1 MRYRSSYRRRRN
13 SSKSAWIIILGLMV
27 GAGAY
32 MFSSPS
38 FEREDPIIK
47 SKKPHILEQK
57 RPT

>member
-1 MRYRSSYRRRRN
+1 
-13 SSKSAWIIILGLMV
+13 MV

-47 SKKPHILEQK
+47 SENHIYWNRKDPLKITISDNMGLKSYQVTISRWQK
-57 RPT
+57 